1 MSKEISIERIR
12 KELSEEEGVRYSK
25 YPDSK
30 GNTTIG
36 IGHNLNALPVD
47 SIIGRKL
54 GNSKLSDSEV
64 TKIFM
69 HDIAQVINDLDDHLP
84 WWDTLPIFG
93 QYILV
98 TLSFN
103 MGVSKVLQFQD
114 TIAAIRRQA
123 WSIAAAEL
131 KDSRWYKQV
140 GKRGPKLLNILRT
153 GRFPDGLTE

>member
-12 KELSEEEGVRYSK
+12 KELSEEEGVRYAK

-47 SIIGRKL
+47 VIIGRKL
-54 GNSKLSDSEV
+54 GNTKLSDAEI

-69 HDIAQVINDLDDHLP
+69 HDIAQVIQDLDEYIP
-84 WWDTLPIFG
+84 WWDTLPVFG

-103 MGVSKVLQFQD
+103 MGVSKVLEFHD
-114 TIAAIRRQA
+114 TIAAIKRQA
-123 WSIAAAEL
+123 WIVAGTEL
-131 KDSRWYKQV
+131 KDSKWFRQV
-140 GKRGPKLLNILRT
+140 GNRGPKLVNILRT
-153 GRFPDGLTE
+153 GRFPDGMSE